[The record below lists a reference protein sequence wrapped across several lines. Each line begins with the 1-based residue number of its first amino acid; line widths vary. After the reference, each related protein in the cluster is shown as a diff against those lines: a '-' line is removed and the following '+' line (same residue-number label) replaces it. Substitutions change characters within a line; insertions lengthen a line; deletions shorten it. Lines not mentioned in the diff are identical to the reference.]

1 MHIATYT
8 MGYIIFI
15 VKNIIATFLQNI
27 FIFIHERGTKVRAE
41 SGGLE
46 SQEDL
51 ISFRFGFP
59 FP

>member
-1 MHIATYT
+1 

-15 VKNIIATFLQNI
+15 VKNIIVTFLQNI